1 MEIQIC
7 PPNNSVSLGNEFLT
21 TDVDL
26 SSIPDTVQ
34 MIYWYT
40 DTNTGRIHYN
50 EKAEVDGFAKLPD
63 DITNFG
69 EYQYLLDEAQNQRYA
84 SENPK
89 IYYQTTTIQ
98 IEGVTY
104 PVGKML
110 IFREYPQPDTPPE
123 GLTDVE
129 PPVVIEDYAVDS
141 KLQWNGVGWNYTPVP
156 LGSSLENAKGIIRNE
171 LQSQVSKLINNQLR
185 TYNLIELSN
194 ADVNTLEPADRY
206 IHGINTMTEYID
218 EIKKKIVSRLEL
230 LESTTELS
238 VLYDIECDVE
248 EYTL

>member
-1 MEIQIC
+1 MQIQIC

-21 TDVDL
+21 TDVDM
-26 SSIPDTVQ
+26 SGIPDIVQ

-50 EKAEVDGFAKLPD
+50 ELAEVDGFAKLPD
-63 DITNFG
+63 DITDIG
-69 EYQYLLDEAQNQRYA
+69 VYQHLLDRAQQQRQA

-89 IYYQTTTIQ
+89 TYYRTSAIE
-98 IEGVTY
+98 IEGVIN
-104 PVGKML
+104 PVGKMI
-110 IFREYPQPDTPPE
+110 IFFDYPQPDTPPE
-123 GLTDVE
+123 GLTDVV
-129 PPVVIEDYAVDS
+129 PPVAIDDYTADS

-156 LGSSLENAKGIIRNE
+156 LGSSLENAKGIIKNE
-171 LQSQVSKLINNQLR
+171 LLTQVSNLINNQLR

-194 ADVNTLEPADRY
+194 ANINDLEPADRY

-218 EIKKKIVSRLEL
+218 TIKNKIVSRLEL

-238 VLYDIECDVE
+238 VLYDIECSVE
-248 EYTL
+248 EYTV